1 MNLSKFASNNKILSS
16 AILLKVIPSITWIQ
30 LHTHNYIL
38 SPNLLLKYLPCV
50 CVCVC
55 VCKILISSS
64 YTNTNTNTNIIKV
77 GFGNR
82 GYAKWLI
89 PLISKL
95 I

>member
-1 MNLSKFASNNKILSS
+1 MDLSEFASNNKILNS
-16 AILLKVIPSITWIQ
+16 AILLKVILSITWIQ

-55 VCKILISSS
+55 KILISSS
-64 YTNTNTNTNIIKV
+64 YTNTNTNTNTNIIKV